1 VANPPARR
9 IAPAAPPQRRR
20 QRGEGRSATA
30 PGGDDDFDA
39 LYGGAGNTGNAAAY
53 DPWEP
58 FNRKVH
64 TFNNAVDRGV
74 ARPLATAYTH
84 VVPRFA
90 RTGVSNFFSNLRA
103 PVTITNQ
110 LLQGR
115 GADAWDS
122 LGRFLMNSTLGI
134 GGLFDPA
141 SKAMV
146 PRRNEDF
153 GQTLGAWGWRRSRYV
168 ELPFFGPRTV
178 RDVFGLAGDI
188 PLSPI
193 RRIEEDKIR
202 IGLQGLQLVD
212 TRAQLLAID
221 DCATPPWTSTRWC
234 AMRGCS
240 AATTRSRTICAAS
253 ATAATTMPIRR
264 SRSMRCRCRSGPT
277 ESCQRRMK
285 NPASA
290 GFSLAVGANPWLGRP
305 GSGRQRGLDGL
316 AQARVVGGHVRGE
329 AGDDLA
335 VAADQELLEVP
346 QHRRRRWIGIS
357 LLARRSRSGP
367 SPIDCGCAAVSCWYS
382 GWVSSPATLILEN
395 IGKLTS

>member
-1 VANPPARR
+1 MNVVRTFPLIVLATALTACAGKPARSD
-9 IAPAAPPQRRR
+9 APAASTVVPASTIAEASAPTADSATVDAAPAAAVVAAPAPATPPSAPA
-20 QRGEGRSATA
+20 RSADTDAARAAAATA

-39 LYGGAGNTGNAAAY
+39 LYGGAGNTGSAAAY

-64 TFNNAVDRGV
+64 TFNNAVDRGI

-221 DCATPPWTSTRWC
+221 NLRD
-234 AMRGCS
+234 
-240 AATTRSRTICAAS
+240 
-253 ATAATTMPIRR
+253 TAVDEYSLVRDAWM
-264 SRSMRCRCRSGPT
+264 
-277 ESCQRRMK
+277 QRRNYQIENDLRSK
-285 NPASA
+285 RDR
-290 GFSLAVGANPWLGRP
+290 GHDDAN
-305 GSGRQRGLDGL
+305 
-316 AQARVVGGHVRGE
+316 
-329 AGDDLA
+329 
-335 VAADQELLEVP
+335 
-346 QHRRRRWIGIS
+346 
-357 LLARRSRSGP
+357 
-367 SPIDCGCAAVSCWYS
+367 SPIPVDAMPMPNWS
-382 GWVSSPATLILEN
+382 N
-395 IGKLTS
+395 

>member
-1 VANPPARR
+1 MNVVRTFPLIVLATALTACAGKPARSD
-9 IAPAAPPQRRR
+9 APAASTVVPASTIAEASAATADTATVDAAPATAVVAAPAPATPPSAPA
-20 QRGEGRSATA
+20 RSADTDAARAAAATA

-39 LYGGAGNTGNAAAY
+39 LYGGAGNTGSAAAY

-64 TFNNAVDRGV
+64 TFNNAVDRGI

-202 IGLQGLQLVD
+202 IGLRGMQLVD

-221 DCATPPWTSTRWC
+221 DLRD
-234 AMRGCS
+234 
-240 AATTRSRTICAAS
+240 
-253 ATAATTMPIRR
+253 TAVDEYSLVRDAWM
-264 SRSMRCRCRSGPT
+264 
-277 ESCQRRMK
+277 QRRNYQIENDLRSK
-285 NPASA
+285 RDR
-290 GFSLAVGANPWLGRP
+290 GHDDAN
-305 GSGRQRGLDGL
+305 
-316 AQARVVGGHVRGE
+316 
-329 AGDDLA
+329 
-335 VAADQELLEVP
+335 
-346 QHRRRRWIGIS
+346 
-357 LLARRSRSGP
+357 
-367 SPIDCGCAAVSCWYS
+367 SPIPVDAMPMPQW
-382 GWVSSPATLILEN
+382 TH
-395 IGKLTS
+395 

>member
-1 VANPPARR
+1 MNVVRVFPLILLAAALSACAGKPARSDAPVADTVVPPTAA
-9 IAPAAPPQRRR
+9 APAAATAADTEPASQPTQADTPPAAAAVDTGSRAPTTDAATDAA
-20 QRGEGRSATA
+20 ATA
-30 PGGDDDFDA
+30 PGGDNDFDA
-39 LYGGAGNTGNAAAY
+39 LYGTSDNSRSATAY

-64 TFNNAVDRGV
+64 GFNNAVDRGI

-103 PVTITNQ
+103 PLTITNQ

-115 GADAWDS
+115 PADAWDS

-193 RRIEEDKIR
+193 RRIESDKYR

-221 DCATPPWTSTRWC
+221 DLRD
-234 AMRGCS
+234 
-240 AATTRSRTICAAS
+240 
-253 ATAATTMPIRR
+253 TAVDEYALVRDAWM
-264 SRSMRCRCRSGPT
+264 
-277 ESCQRRMK
+277 QRRNYQIENDLRSK
-285 NPASA
+285 RERGSDD
-290 GFSLAVGANPWLGRP
+290 AN
-305 GSGRQRGLDGL
+305 
-316 AQARVVGGHVRGE
+316 
-329 AGDDLA
+329 
-335 VAADQELLEVP
+335 
-346 QHRRRRWIGIS
+346 
-357 LLARRSRSGP
+357 
-367 SPIDCGCAAVSCWYS
+367 SPIPVDAMPMPQW
-382 GWVSSPATLILEN
+382 TN
-395 IGKLTS
+395 

>member
-1 VANPPARR
+1 MNVVRTLPLIVLAAALTACAGKPARSD
-9 IAPAAPPQRRR
+9 APAASTVVPASTVAEASAPTADTATIDAAPAAAVVAAPAPATAPSVPA
-20 QRGEGRSATA
+20 RGADTDAARAAAATA

-39 LYGGAGNTGNAAAY
+39 LYGGSGNTGSAAAY

-64 TFNNAVDRGV
+64 KFNNAVDRGI

-193 RRIEEDKIR
+193 RRIEEDKVR

-212 TRAQLLAID
+212 TRAQLLAVD
-221 DCATPPWTSTRWC
+221 DLRD
-234 AMRGCS
+234 
-240 AATTRSRTICAAS
+240 
-253 ATAATTMPIRR
+253 TAVDEYSLVRDAWM
-264 SRSMRCRCRSGPT
+264 
-277 ESCQRRMK
+277 QRRNYQIENDLRSK
-285 NPASA
+285 RDR
-290 GFSLAVGANPWLGRP
+290 GHDDAN
-305 GSGRQRGLDGL
+305 
-316 AQARVVGGHVRGE
+316 
-329 AGDDLA
+329 
-335 VAADQELLEVP
+335 
-346 QHRRRRWIGIS
+346 
-357 LLARRSRSGP
+357 
-367 SPIDCGCAAVSCWYS
+367 SPIPVDAMPMPQW
-382 GWVSSPATLILEN
+382 TH
-395 IGKLTS
+395 

>member
-1 VANPPARR
+1 MNVVRTFPLIVLATALTACAGKPARSD
-9 IAPAAPPQRRR
+9 APAASTVVPASTIAEVSAATADTATVDAAPATAVVAAPAPATPPSAPA
-20 QRGEGRSATA
+20 RSADTDAARAAAATA

-39 LYGGAGNTGNAAAY
+39 LYGGAGNTGSAAAY

-64 TFNNAVDRGV
+64 TFNNAVDRGI

-202 IGLQGLQLVD
+202 IGLQGMQLVD

-221 DCATPPWTSTRWC
+221 DLRD
-234 AMRGCS
+234 
-240 AATTRSRTICAAS
+240 
-253 ATAATTMPIRR
+253 TAVDEYSLVRDAWM
-264 SRSMRCRCRSGPT
+264 
-277 ESCQRRMK
+277 QRRNYQIENDLRSK
-285 NPASA
+285 RDR
-290 GFSLAVGANPWLGRP
+290 GHDDAN
-305 GSGRQRGLDGL
+305 
-316 AQARVVGGHVRGE
+316 
-329 AGDDLA
+329 
-335 VAADQELLEVP
+335 
-346 QHRRRRWIGIS
+346 
-357 LLARRSRSGP
+357 
-367 SPIDCGCAAVSCWYS
+367 SPIPVDAMPMPQW
-382 GWVSSPATLILEN
+382 TH
-395 IGKLTS
+395 

>member
-1 VANPPARR
+1 MNVVRTFPLIVLATALTACAGKPARSD
-9 IAPAAPPQRRR
+9 APAASTVVQASTIAEASAATADTATVDAAPATAVVAAPAPATPPSAPA
-20 QRGEGRSATA
+20 RSADTDAARAAAATA

-39 LYGGAGNTGNAAAY
+39 LYGGAGNTGSAAAY

-64 TFNNAVDRGV
+64 TFNNAVDRGI

-202 IGLQGLQLVD
+202 IGLQGMQLVD

-221 DCATPPWTSTRWC
+221 DLRD
-234 AMRGCS
+234 
-240 AATTRSRTICAAS
+240 
-253 ATAATTMPIRR
+253 TAVDEYSLVRDAWM
-264 SRSMRCRCRSGPT
+264 
-277 ESCQRRMK
+277 QRRNYQIENDLRSK
-285 NPASA
+285 RDR
-290 GFSLAVGANPWLGRP
+290 GHDDAN
-305 GSGRQRGLDGL
+305 
-316 AQARVVGGHVRGE
+316 
-329 AGDDLA
+329 
-335 VAADQELLEVP
+335 
-346 QHRRRRWIGIS
+346 
-357 LLARRSRSGP
+357 
-367 SPIDCGCAAVSCWYS
+367 SPIPVDAMPMPQW
-382 GWVSSPATLILEN
+382 TH
-395 IGKLTS
+395 

>member
-1 VANPPARR
+1 MNVVRVFPLILLAAALSACAGKPARSDAPVADTVVPSTAA
-9 IAPAAPPQRRR
+9 APAAATAADTEPASQPTQADTPPAAAAVDTGSRAPTTDAATDAA
-20 QRGEGRSATA
+20 ATA
-30 PGGDDDFDA
+30 PGGDNDFDA
-39 LYGGAGNTGNAAAY
+39 LYGTSDNSRSAAAY

-64 TFNNAVDRGV
+64 GFNNAVDRGI

-103 PVTITNQ
+103 PLTITNQ

-115 GADAWDS
+115 PADAWDS
-122 LGRFLMNSTLGI
+122 LGRFLMNSTLGV

-193 RRIEEDKIR
+193 RRIESDKYR

-221 DCATPPWTSTRWC
+221 DLRD
-234 AMRGCS
+234 
-240 AATTRSRTICAAS
+240 
-253 ATAATTMPIRR
+253 TAVDEYALVRDAWM
-264 SRSMRCRCRSGPT
+264 
-277 ESCQRRMK
+277 QRRNYQIENDLRGK
-285 NPASA
+285 RERGSDD
-290 GFSLAVGANPWLGRP
+290 AN
-305 GSGRQRGLDGL
+305 
-316 AQARVVGGHVRGE
+316 
-329 AGDDLA
+329 
-335 VAADQELLEVP
+335 
-346 QHRRRRWIGIS
+346 
-357 LLARRSRSGP
+357 
-367 SPIDCGCAAVSCWYS
+367 SPIPVDAMPMPQW
-382 GWVSSPATLILEN
+382 TN
-395 IGKLTS
+395 

>member
-1 VANPPARR
+1 MNVVRAFPLIVLATALTACAGKPARSD
-9 IAPAAPPQRRR
+9 APAASTIVPASSTAEAPATADTGLAEAAPVTPVAAPPAAAAASPAPPVAGADTDAARTAA
-20 QRGEGRSATA
+20 ATA

-39 LYGGAGNTGNAAAY
+39 LYGGTSNTGSAAAY

-64 TFNNAVDRGV
+64 KFNNAVDRGI

-188 PLSPI
+188 PLSPM
-193 RRIEEDKIR
+193 RRIEEDKLR

-221 DCATPPWTSTRWC
+221 DLRD
-234 AMRGCS
+234 
-240 AATTRSRTICAAS
+240 
-253 ATAATTMPIRR
+253 TAVDEYSLVRDAWM
-264 SRSMRCRCRSGPT
+264 
-277 ESCQRRMK
+277 QRRNYQIENDLRSK
-285 NPASA
+285 RDR
-290 GFSLAVGANPWLGRP
+290 GHDDAN
-305 GSGRQRGLDGL
+305 
-316 AQARVVGGHVRGE
+316 
-329 AGDDLA
+329 
-335 VAADQELLEVP
+335 
-346 QHRRRRWIGIS
+346 
-357 LLARRSRSGP
+357 
-367 SPIDCGCAAVSCWYS
+367 SPIPVDAMPMPQW
-382 GWVSSPATLILEN
+382 TH
-395 IGKLTS
+395 

>member
-1 VANPPARR
+1 MNVVRTFPLILLAIALTACAGKPARSDAPVASTVVAAGAPAEAAPADTGVTEVAPVDSPPIATAAAPTPPATS
-9 IAPAAPPQRRR
+9 ADADAAKTAA
-20 QRGEGRSATA
+20 ATA

-39 LYGGAGNTGNAAAY
+39 LYGGASNTGSAAAY

-64 TFNNAVDRGV
+64 KFNNAVDRGI

-193 RRIEEDKIR
+193 RRIEEDKVR

-212 TRAQLLAID
+212 TRAQLLAIHD
-221 DCATPPWTSTRWC
+221 LRD
-234 AMRGCS
+234 
-240 AATTRSRTICAAS
+240 
-253 ATAATTMPIRR
+253 TAVDEYSLVRDAWM
-264 SRSMRCRCRSGPT
+264 
-277 ESCQRRMK
+277 QRRNYQIENDLRSK
-285 NPASA
+285 RDR
-290 GFSLAVGANPWLGRP
+290 GHDDAN
-305 GSGRQRGLDGL
+305 
-316 AQARVVGGHVRGE
+316 
-329 AGDDLA
+329 
-335 VAADQELLEVP
+335 
-346 QHRRRRWIGIS
+346 
-357 LLARRSRSGP
+357 
-367 SPIDCGCAAVSCWYS
+367 SPIPVDAMPMPNWS
-382 GWVSSPATLILEN
+382 N
-395 IGKLTS
+395 

>member
-1 VANPPARR
+1 MNVVRTLSLLLLVALLSACAAKPARDS
-9 IAPAAPPQRRR
+9 APASVAVDSTPA
-20 QRGEGRSATA
+20 ATA
-30 PGGDDDFDA
+30 PVEDVASTSEAASSAAPVAEVPPAAVAEPSTAAAGEAAPTAAEDDFAA
-39 LYGGAGNTGNAAAY
+39 LYGGPAPTADGSSTAQPSY
-53 DPWEP
+53 DPWEG
-58 FNRKVH
+58 FNRRVH
-64 TFNNAVDRGV
+64 AFNDVVDRAV
-74 ARPLATAYTH
+74 ARPLATAYTK

-90 RTGVSNFFSNLRA
+90 RTGVTNFFSNLRA

-115 GADAWDS
+115 PGDAWDS

-193 RRIEEDKIR
+193 RRIESDKYR

-221 DCATPPWTSTRWC
+221 DLRD
-234 AMRGCS
+234 
-240 AATTRSRTICAAS
+240 
-253 ATAATTMPIRR
+253 TAVDEYALVRDAWM
-264 SRSMRCRCRSGPT
+264 
-277 ESCQRRMK
+277 QRRNYQIENDLRGK
-285 NPASA
+285 RERGSDD
-290 GFSLAVGANPWLGRP
+290 AN
-305 GSGRQRGLDGL
+305 
-316 AQARVVGGHVRGE
+316 
-329 AGDDLA
+329 
-335 VAADQELLEVP
+335 
-346 QHRRRRWIGIS
+346 
-357 LLARRSRSGP
+357 
-367 SPIDCGCAAVSCWYS
+367 SPIPVDAMPMPQC
-382 GWVSSPATLILEN
+382 TN
-395 IGKLTS
+395 

>member
-1 VANPPARR
+1 MNVVRTLPLIVLAAALTACAGKPARSD
-9 IAPAAPPQRRR
+9 APAASTVVPASTVAEASAPTADTATIDAAPAAAVVAAPAPATSPSVPA
-20 QRGEGRSATA
+20 RGADTDAARAAAATA

-39 LYGGAGNTGNAAAY
+39 LYGGSGNTGSAAAY

-64 TFNNAVDRGV
+64 KFNNAVDRGI

-193 RRIEEDKIR
+193 RRIEEDKVR

-212 TRAQLLAID
+212 TRAQLLAVD
-221 DCATPPWTSTRWC
+221 DLRD
-234 AMRGCS
+234 
-240 AATTRSRTICAAS
+240 
-253 ATAATTMPIRR
+253 TAVDEYSLVRDAWM
-264 SRSMRCRCRSGPT
+264 
-277 ESCQRRMK
+277 QRRNYQIENDLRSK
-285 NPASA
+285 RDR
-290 GFSLAVGANPWLGRP
+290 GHDDAN
-305 GSGRQRGLDGL
+305 
-316 AQARVVGGHVRGE
+316 
-329 AGDDLA
+329 
-335 VAADQELLEVP
+335 
-346 QHRRRRWIGIS
+346 
-357 LLARRSRSGP
+357 
-367 SPIDCGCAAVSCWYS
+367 SPIPVDAMPMPNWS
-382 GWVSSPATLILEN
+382 N
-395 IGKLTS
+395 

>member
-1 VANPPARR
+1 MNVVRVFPLILLAAALSACAGKPARSDAPVADTVVPSTAA
-9 IAPAAPPQRRR
+9 APAAATAADTEPASQPTQADTPPAAAAVDTGSRAPTTDAATDAA
-20 QRGEGRSATA
+20 ATA
-30 PGGDDDFDA
+30 PGGDNDFDA
-39 LYGGAGNTGNAAAY
+39 LYGTSDNSRSAAAY

-64 TFNNAVDRGV
+64 GFNNAVDRGI

-103 PVTITNQ
+103 PLTITNQ

-115 GADAWDS
+115 PADAWDS

-193 RRIEEDKIR
+193 RRIESDKYR

-221 DCATPPWTSTRWC
+221 DLRD
-234 AMRGCS
+234 
-240 AATTRSRTICAAS
+240 
-253 ATAATTMPIRR
+253 TAVDEYALVRDAWM
-264 SRSMRCRCRSGPT
+264 
-277 ESCQRRMK
+277 QRRNYQIENDLRGK
-285 NPASA
+285 RERGSDD
-290 GFSLAVGANPWLGRP
+290 AN
-305 GSGRQRGLDGL
+305 
-316 AQARVVGGHVRGE
+316 
-329 AGDDLA
+329 
-335 VAADQELLEVP
+335 
-346 QHRRRRWIGIS
+346 
-357 LLARRSRSGP
+357 
-367 SPIDCGCAAVSCWYS
+367 SPIPVDAMPMPQW
-382 GWVSSPATLILEN
+382 TN
-395 IGKLTS
+395 

>member
-1 VANPPARR
+1 MNVVRVFPLILLAAALSACAGKPARSNAPVADTVVPAMSTAPVDSAAGAD
-9 IAPAAPPQRRR
+9 APAANAIADAPVPAAASPAPATASQDAT
-20 QRGEGRSATA
+20 SSDAAATA

-39 LYGGAGNTGNAAAY
+39 LYGANGSTTNTTAY

-64 TFNNAVDRGV
+64 GFNNAVDRGI

-103 PVTITNQ
+103 PLTITNQ

-115 GADAWDS
+115 PADAWDS
-122 LGRFLMNSTLGI
+122 LGRFLMNSTLGV

-193 RRIEEDKIR
+193 RRIESDKYR

-221 DCATPPWTSTRWC
+221 DLRD
-234 AMRGCS
+234 
-240 AATTRSRTICAAS
+240 
-253 ATAATTMPIRR
+253 TAVDEYALVRDAWM
-264 SRSMRCRCRSGPT
+264 
-277 ESCQRRMK
+277 QRRNYQIENDLRGK
-285 NPASA
+285 RERGSDD
-290 GFSLAVGANPWLGRP
+290 AN
-305 GSGRQRGLDGL
+305 
-316 AQARVVGGHVRGE
+316 
-329 AGDDLA
+329 
-335 VAADQELLEVP
+335 
-346 QHRRRRWIGIS
+346 
-357 LLARRSRSGP
+357 
-367 SPIDCGCAAVSCWYS
+367 SPIPVDAMPMPQW
-382 GWVSSPATLILEN
+382 TN
-395 IGKLTS
+395 

>member
-1 VANPPARR
+1 MNVVRVFPLILLAAALSACAGKPARSDAPVADTVVPSTAA
-9 IAPAAPPQRRR
+9 APAAATAADTEPASQPTQADTPPAAAAVDTGNRAPTTNAATDAA
-20 QRGEGRSATA
+20 ATA
-30 PGGDDDFDA
+30 PGGDNDFDA
-39 LYGGAGNTGNAAAY
+39 LYGTSDNSRSATAY

-64 TFNNAVDRGV
+64 GFNNAVDRGI

-103 PVTITNQ
+103 PLTITNQ

-115 GADAWDS
+115 PADAWDS

-193 RRIEEDKIR
+193 RRIESDKYR

-221 DCATPPWTSTRWC
+221 DLRD
-234 AMRGCS
+234 
-240 AATTRSRTICAAS
+240 
-253 ATAATTMPIRR
+253 TAVDEYALVRDAWM
-264 SRSMRCRCRSGPT
+264 
-277 ESCQRRMK
+277 QRRNYQIENDLRSK
-285 NPASA
+285 RERGSDD
-290 GFSLAVGANPWLGRP
+290 AN
-305 GSGRQRGLDGL
+305 
-316 AQARVVGGHVRGE
+316 
-329 AGDDLA
+329 
-335 VAADQELLEVP
+335 
-346 QHRRRRWIGIS
+346 
-357 LLARRSRSGP
+357 
-367 SPIDCGCAAVSCWYS
+367 SPIPVDAMPMPQW
-382 GWVSSPATLILEN
+382 TN
-395 IGKLTS
+395 

>member
-1 VANPPARR
+1 MNVVRVFPLILLAAALSACAGKPARSDAPVADTVVPSTAA
-9 IAPAAPPQRRR
+9 APAAATAADTEPASQPTQADAPPAATAVDTGNRAPTTNAATDAA
-20 QRGEGRSATA
+20 ATA
-30 PGGDDDFDA
+30 PGGDNDFDA
-39 LYGGAGNTGNAAAY
+39 LYGTSDNSRSATAY

-64 TFNNAVDRGV
+64 GFNNAVDRGI

-103 PVTITNQ
+103 PLTITNQ

-115 GADAWDS
+115 PADAWDS

-193 RRIEEDKIR
+193 RRIESDKYR

-221 DCATPPWTSTRWC
+221 DLRD
-234 AMRGCS
+234 
-240 AATTRSRTICAAS
+240 
-253 ATAATTMPIRR
+253 TAVDEYALVRDAWM
-264 SRSMRCRCRSGPT
+264 
-277 ESCQRRMK
+277 QRRNYQIENDLRGK
-285 NPASA
+285 RERGSDD
-290 GFSLAVGANPWLGRP
+290 AN
-305 GSGRQRGLDGL
+305 
-316 AQARVVGGHVRGE
+316 
-329 AGDDLA
+329 
-335 VAADQELLEVP
+335 
-346 QHRRRRWIGIS
+346 
-357 LLARRSRSGP
+357 
-367 SPIDCGCAAVSCWYS
+367 SPIPVDAMPMPQW
-382 GWVSSPATLILEN
+382 TN
-395 IGKLTS
+395 

>member
-1 VANPPARR
+1 MNVVRAISLLLVAAALSACAGKPARSD
-9 IAPAAPPQRRR
+9 APVADTVVPAAASEPVASDAVPATDVAPTTDSTTAAPATAATAAPPPAGQA
-20 QRGEGRSATA
+20 GSAGNSTA
-30 PGGDDDFDA
+30 AAGDDDDFDA
-39 LYGGAGNTGNAAAY
+39 LYGSNATTADASAY

-58 FNRKVH
+58 LNRKVH
-64 TFNNAVDRGV
+64 AFNNAVDRGV

-90 RTGVSNFFSNLRA
+90 RTGVSNFFSNLRS
-103 PVTITNQ
+103 PLTITNQ

-115 GADAWDS
+115 PGDAWDT

-193 RRIEEDKIR
+193 RTIEEDKVR

-212 TRAQLLAID
+212 TRAQLMALD
-221 DCATPPWTSTRWC
+221 DIRDSAVDEYALTRDAWL
-234 AMRGCS
+234 
-240 AATTRSRTICAAS
+240 
-253 ATAATTMPIRR
+253 
-264 SRSMRCRCRSGPT
+264 
-277 ESCQRRMK
+277 QRRNYQIENDLRGK
-285 NPASA
+285 RERGSDD
-290 GFSLAVGANPWLGRP
+290 AN
-305 GSGRQRGLDGL
+305 
-316 AQARVVGGHVRGE
+316 
-329 AGDDLA
+329 
-335 VAADQELLEVP
+335 
-346 QHRRRRWIGIS
+346 
-357 LLARRSRSGP
+357 
-367 SPIDCGCAAVSCWYS
+367 SPIPVDAMPMPQWS
-382 GWVSSPATLILEN
+382 N
-395 IGKLTS
+395 

>member
-1 VANPPARR
+1 MNVVRIFPLILLAAALSACAGKPARSDAPVADTVVPAPADTAPATDTGTASEPASPSPVAP
-9 IAPAAPPQRRR
+9 APAAAAATPSVPPA
-20 QRGEGRSATA
+20 SANASTGTA
-30 PGGDDDFDA
+30 GSDDDFDA
-39 LYGGAGNTGNAAAY
+39 LYGANGNATSATAY

-64 TFNNAVDRGV
+64 TFNNAVDRGI
-74 ARPLATAYTH
+74 ARPLATAYSH

-103 PVTITNQ
+103 PLTITNQ

-115 GADAWDS
+115 PADAWDS
-122 LGRFLMNSTLGI
+122 LGRFLMNSTVGI

-193 RRIEEDKIR
+193 RRIESDKIR

-221 DCATPPWTSTRWC
+221 DLRD
-234 AMRGCS
+234 
-240 AATTRSRTICAAS
+240 
-253 ATAATTMPIRR
+253 TAVDEYALVRDAWM
-264 SRSMRCRCRSGPT
+264 
-277 ESCQRRMK
+277 QRRNYQIENDLRGK
-285 NPASA
+285 RERGSDD
-290 GFSLAVGANPWLGRP
+290 AN
-305 GSGRQRGLDGL
+305 
-316 AQARVVGGHVRGE
+316 
-329 AGDDLA
+329 
-335 VAADQELLEVP
+335 
-346 QHRRRRWIGIS
+346 
-357 LLARRSRSGP
+357 
-367 SPIDCGCAAVSCWYS
+367 SPIPVDAMPMPQW
-382 GWVSSPATLILEN
+382 TN
-395 IGKLTS
+395 

>member
-1 VANPPARR
+1 MNVVRTFPLIVLATALTACAGKPARSD
-9 IAPAAPPQRRR
+9 APAASTVVPASTIAEASAPTADTATVDAAPATAVVAAPAPATPPSAPA
-20 QRGEGRSATA
+20 RSADTDAARAAAATA

-39 LYGGAGNTGNAAAY
+39 LYGGAGNTGSAAAY

-64 TFNNAVDRGV
+64 TFNNAVDRGI

-153 GQTLGAWGWRRSRYV
+153 GQTLGVWGWRRSRYV

-188 PLSPI
+188 PLSPM

-221 DCATPPWTSTRWC
+221 DLRD
-234 AMRGCS
+234 
-240 AATTRSRTICAAS
+240 
-253 ATAATTMPIRR
+253 TAVDEYSLVRDAWM
-264 SRSMRCRCRSGPT
+264 
-277 ESCQRRMK
+277 QRRNYQIENDLRSK
-285 NPASA
+285 RDR
-290 GFSLAVGANPWLGRP
+290 GHDDAN
-305 GSGRQRGLDGL
+305 
-316 AQARVVGGHVRGE
+316 
-329 AGDDLA
+329 
-335 VAADQELLEVP
+335 
-346 QHRRRRWIGIS
+346 
-357 LLARRSRSGP
+357 
-367 SPIDCGCAAVSCWYS
+367 SPIPVDAMPMPQW
-382 GWVSSPATLILEN
+382 TH
-395 IGKLTS
+395 

>member
-1 VANPPARR
+1 MNVVRTFPLILLATALTACAGKPARSDAPVASTVVAPSPAAEAPAATADTGVVDAAPVTPVANPA
-9 IAPAAPPQRRR
+9 APATSSPTAAPQGAAAGPPKAAA
-20 QRGEGRSATA
+20 STA
-30 PGGDDDFDA
+30 AAGDDDFDA
-39 LYGGAGNTGNAAAY
+39 LYGGTGNTGSAAAY

-188 PLSPI
+188 PLSPM

-221 DCATPPWTSTRWC
+221 DLRD
-234 AMRGCS
+234 
-240 AATTRSRTICAAS
+240 
-253 ATAATTMPIRR
+253 TAVDEYALVRDAWM
-264 SRSMRCRCRSGPT
+264 
-277 ESCQRRMK
+277 QRRNYQIENDLRSK
-285 NPASA
+285 RDR
-290 GFSLAVGANPWLGRP
+290 GHDDAN
-305 GSGRQRGLDGL
+305 
-316 AQARVVGGHVRGE
+316 
-329 AGDDLA
+329 
-335 VAADQELLEVP
+335 
-346 QHRRRRWIGIS
+346 
-357 LLARRSRSGP
+357 
-367 SPIDCGCAAVSCWYS
+367 SPIPVDAMPMPQW
-382 GWVSSPATLILEN
+382 TH
-395 IGKLTS
+395 